1 MYIVEIIEESLY
13 VPLNKNILYCTLGWE
28 HLSLVYWHYT
38 LHLTRA
44 GGIWR
49 LIKKEKEKGRFV
61 FCDLKRGAETSGR
74 FSAGAVPGAEICS
87 RPLRSTCHTR
97 ANTWRREVRNIL
109 DDVGKINVLKM
120 SRLFF
125 LFVCLAG
132 AFKVLFKA
140 GDLVRSATQRRR
152 VSTGLSRL
160 RESRAQTT

>member
-1 MYIVEIIEESLY
+1 MFSDVAHQMYIVEIIEESLY

-49 LIKKEKEKGRFV
+49 LIKKK
-61 FCDLKRGAETSGR
+61 KRKRKISFLRSETGAETSGR

-97 ANTWRREVRNIL
+97 ANTWRRELRNIL
-109 DDVGKINVLKM
+109 DDIGKINVLKM
-120 SRLFF
+120 SRLFCF
-125 LFVCLAG
+125 LFCLAG
-132 AFKVLFKA
+132 AFLVLLFKA
-140 GDLVRSATQRRR
+140 ET
-152 VSTGLSRL
+152 
-160 RESRAQTT
+160 